1 MRHEKKL
8 LALPVPPCPPLEQR
22 KRERSTYHSW
32 RYFIRYAA
40 EVHSVDGDEVL
51 TVTTFTVDGAPC
63 HRFFQLGEQCGVEV
77 FQREDGY
84 GNERREP
91 GKLYGAGVDRFY
103 SGIGSLWAYDSRT
116 EFYGTEASTRAV
128 LDYLGAPDEAPEKAV
143 ELLAKRQQEHR
154 KAVIARREEK
164 QREALRREFEGL
176 APGAPEGFVQW
187 CEEVPMAGYRYF
199 FYRYTGEPEQ
209 EGVCSYC
216 GEASRVAG
224 IRNHKMGT
232 CPRCGSRVKFYSM
245 KQFAAGNGI
254 GHTIQAAV
262 CQPVN
267 GRVAARLFS
276 VGLRLR
282 WDETRGLQ
290 KRIWSREHSR
300 SYLDGQTGAERAYY
314 AAPGPCVKV
323 YVDGLCKTGCAGRF
337 GGYPVAPL
345 YLRELREHMG
355 LYTPLEVLA
364 ARGCELDAVRMWRA
378 AQKYPKA
385 EYLVKL
391 GLYRLAVAELVGASV
406 LREKGKS
413 VAQLLGVPAEAVQD
427 LRAADPAPESMECI
441 RGLLNC
447 GVRVTGQ
454 DMRDI
459 SELDLCW
466 NAGNTL
472 LDMTRFGTLHKA
484 LKYVKD
490 QLARTKAF
498 RDGGHVLQAWR
509 DYKNM
514 ALDLWKDVEDVRVAL
529 PKTLKTAHDEAA
541 KSLRARKDRELNKRV
556 ARSGDKLKNL
566 CWSFGGLTI
575 RPAVSQEELF
585 QEGETLGH
593 CVGRMGYAEKMA
605 KFRTA
610 IFFIRRE
617 KTPDVPYVTLEL
629 DLEKWQK
636 IQCYGKHD
644 SWPGKAVD
652 AFVKRWIEEIVKPT
666 QRAKT
671 A

>member
-1 MRHEKKL
+1 
-8 LALPVPPCPPLEQR
+8 
-22 KRERSTYHSW
+22 
-32 RYFIRYAA
+32 
-40 EVHSVDGDEVL
+40 
-51 TVTTFTVDGAPC
+51 
-63 HRFFQLGEQCGVEV
+63 
-77 FQREDGY
+77 
-84 GNERREP
+84 
-91 GKLYGAGVDRFY
+91 
-103 SGIGSLWAYDSRT
+103 
-116 EFYGTEASTRAV
+116 
-128 LDYLGAPDEAPEKAV
+128 
-143 ELLAKRQQEHR
+143 
-154 KAVIARREEK
+154 
-164 QREALRREFEGL
+164 
-176 APGAPEGFVQW
+176 
-187 CEEVPMAGYRYF
+187 MAGYRYF

-232 CPRCGSRVKFYSM
+232 CPRCGSRVEFYSM

-254 GHTIQAAV
+254 GHTIQVAV

-267 GRVAARLFS
+267 GRIAARLFS
-276 VGLRLR
+276 VGMGLR

-290 KRIWSREHSR
+290 KRFWSNENKR

-314 AAPGPCVKV
+314 EAPGPCVKV
-323 YVDGLCKTGCAGRF
+323 HVDGLCKAGGFGRM
-337 GGYPVAPL
+337 GGYPVAPFH
-345 YLRELREHMG
+345 LRELREHMG

-364 ARGCELDAVRMWRA
+364 ARGCELDAVRMWSA
-378 AQKYPKA
+378 AREQPKA

-391 GLYRLAVAELVGASV
+391 GLYRLALEELAGNSA

-427 LRAADPAPESMECI
+427 LRAADPGLGTLECI

-459 SELDLCW
+459 SELDLHW
-466 NAGNTL
+466 NVVNPL
-472 LDMTRFGTLHKA
+472 RDMTRFGTLHKA
-484 LKYVKD
+484 LKYVQD
-490 QLARTKAF
+490 QLERTKAF
-498 RDGGHVLQAWR
+498 RDGRHVLQTWR

-514 ALDLWKDVEDVRVAL
+514 AMDLGKDVEDVRVAL

-556 ARSGDKLKNL
+556 ARSADKLQNL
-566 CWSFGGLTI
+566 CWRFNGLTI

-605 KFRTA
+605 AFRTA

-629 DLEKWQK
+629 NLEKWEK

-652 AFVKRWIEEIVKPT
+652 EFVKRWIEEVVKPA

>member
-8 LALPVPPCPPLEQR
+8 LALPVPPCPPLEQ
-22 KRERSTYHSW
+22 KERERASSYSW

-40 EVHSVDGDEVL
+40 EVHSVDGDAIL
-51 TVTTFTVDGAPC
+51 SVTTFTVDGDPC
-63 HRFFQLGEQCGVEV
+63 HRFFQLGNQCGVEV
-77 FQREDGY
+77 FQKETEY
-84 GNERREP
+84 GNEKRVP
-91 GKLYGAGVDRFY
+91 GKLYGAGVDHFY
-103 SGIGSLWAYDSRT
+103 EGLSSGWAYSNRT

-128 LDYLGAPDEAPEKAV
+128 LEYLGAPDEVPERAV

-176 APGAPEGFVQW
+176 APGAPEGFAKW
-187 CEEVPMAGYRYF
+187 CEDVPMAGYRYF

-216 GEASRVAG
+216 GEWSRVAG
-224 IRNHKMGT
+224 IRNHKMGV
-232 CPRCGSRVKFYSM
+232 CPRCGSRVKFYSL
-245 KQFAAGNGI
+245 KQFTAGNGI
-254 GHTIQAAV
+254 GHTIQVAV

-267 GRVAARLFS
+267 GRIAARLFS
-276 VGLRLR
+276 VGMGLR

-290 KRIWSREHSR
+290 KRFWSNENKR

-314 AAPGPCVKV
+314 EAPGPCVKV
-323 YVDGLCKTGCAGRF
+323 HVDGLCKAGSAGRF
-337 GGYPVAPL
+337 GSSPVAPFH
-345 YLRELREHMG
+345 LRELRERMG

-364 ARGCELDAVRMWRA
+364 ARGCELDAVRMWSA
-378 AQKYPKA
+378 ARKHPKA

-427 LRAADPAPESMECI
+427 LRAADPAPEALECI

-454 DMRDI
+454 DMKDI
-459 SELDLCW
+459 SDLGLQW
-466 NAGNTL
+466 GAAETL
-472 LDMTRFGTLHKA
+472 RYMTRFGTLHKA

-490 QLARTKAF
+490 QLERSKAF
-498 RDGGHVLQAWR
+498 RDGRHVLQTWR

-514 ALDLWKDVEDVRVAL
+514 AMDLRKDVEDVRVAL

-556 ARSGDKLKNL
+556 ARSADKLQAL
-566 CWSFGGLTI
+566 CWRFGGLTI

-593 CVGRMGYAEKMA
+593 CVGRMGYAQKMA
-605 KFRTA
+605 EFRTA

-617 KTPDVPYVTLEL
+617 KAPDVPYVTLEL
-629 DLEKWQK
+629 DLEKGEK

-652 AFVKRWIEEIVKPT
+652 EFVKRWIEEVVKPA

>member
-8 LALPVPPCPPLEQR
+8 LALPVPPCPPLAQ
-22 KRERSTYHSW
+22 RERERYTPYAW

-51 TVTTFTVDGAPC
+51 TVTTFDTNGKPC

-77 FQREDGY
+77 FFREDGY

-91 GKLYGAGVDRFY
+91 GRLYGAGVDRFY
-103 SGIGSLWAYDSRT
+103 EGLSGGWCGPKK
-116 EFYGTEASTRAV
+116 EFYGTEASARAV
-128 LDYLGAPDEAPEKAV
+128 LDFLGAPDEAPEKAV

-154 KAVIARREEK
+154 KDVIARREEK

-187 CEEVPMAGYRYF
+187 CEEVPLAGYRYF

-232 CPRCGSRVKFYSM
+232 CPRCGSRVEFYSL
-245 KQFAAGNGI
+245 KRFAAGNGI

-276 VGLRLR
+276 VGLRLE
-282 WDETRGLQ
+282 WDEQRGLQ
-290 KRIWSREHSR
+290 KRFWSGEMSR

-314 AAPGPCVKV
+314 EAPGPCVKV
-323 YVDGLCKTGCAGRF
+323 HVDGLCKAVCFGRM
-337 GGYPVAPL
+337 GSYPVAPFH
-345 YLRELREHMG
+345 LRELRERMG

-364 ARGCELDAVRMWRA
+364 AQGCELDAVRMWWA
-378 AQKYPKA
+378 ALEHPKA

-391 GLYRLAVAELVGASV
+391 GLYRLALEELAGNSA
-406 LREKGKS
+406 LREKGKT

-427 LRAADPAPESMECI
+427 LRAADPGPEALECI

-459 SELDLCW
+459 SELDLRW
-466 NAGNTL
+466 DVVNPL

-490 QLARTKAF
+490 QLERTKAF
-498 RDGGHVLQAWR
+498 RDGEHVLQTWR

-514 ALDLWKDVEDVRVAL
+514 ALELGKNVDDVRVAL

-556 ARSGDKLKNL
+556 ARSADKLKNL
-566 CWSFGGLTI
+566 CWRFGGLTI

-593 CVGRMGYAEKMA
+593 CVGRMGYAQKMA
-605 KFRTA
+605 EFRTA

-629 DLEKWQK
+629 DLEKGEK

-652 AFVKRWIEEIVKPT
+652 EFVKRWIEEVVKPA

>member
-22 KRERSTYHSW
+22 ERERSTPYSW

-63 HRFFQLGEQCGVEV
+63 RRFFQLGEQCGVEV
-77 FQREDGY
+77 FRREDGY

-91 GKLYGAGVDRFY
+91 GKLYGAGVDHFY
-103 SGIGSLWAYDSRT
+103 EGLSSVWYSTRT
-116 EFYGTEASTRAV
+116 EFYGVEASARAV
-128 LDYLGAPDEAPEKAV
+128 LEYLGAPDEAPEKAV

-154 KAVIARREEK
+154 KDVIARREEK
-164 QREALRREFEGL
+164 QRAALRREFEGL

-232 CPRCGSRVKFYSM
+232 CPRCGSRVEFYSM
-245 KQFAAGNGI
+245 KRFAAGNGLQ
-254 GHTIQAAV
+254 HTIQAAV

-267 GRVAARLFS
+267 GQVAARLFS
-276 VGLRLR
+276 VGLRLE
-282 WDETRGLQ
+282 WDEQRGLQ
-290 KRIWSREHSR
+290 KRFWSREESR

-314 AAPGPCVKV
+314 EAPGPCVKV
-323 YVDGLCKTGCAGRF
+323 HVDGLCKAVCFGRM
-337 GGYPVAPL
+337 GSYPVAPFH
-345 YLRELREHMG
+345 LRELREHMG

-364 ARGCELDAVRMWRA
+364 ARGCELDAVRMWWA
-378 AQKYPKA
+378 AREYPKA

-391 GLYRLAVAELVGASV
+391 GLYRLALAELAGNSA
-406 LREKGKS
+406 LREKGKT

-427 LRAADPAPESMECI
+427 LRAADPGLGALECI

-447 GVRVTGQ
+447 GVRATGQ
-454 DMRDI
+454 DMKDI
-459 SELDLCW
+459 SDLGLRW
-466 NAGNTL
+466 GAAVTL
-472 LDMTRFGTLHKA
+472 RDMTRFGTLHKA

-490 QLARTKAF
+490 QLERTKAF
-498 RDGGHVLQAWR
+498 RDGEHVLQTWR

-514 ALDLWKDVEDVRVAL
+514 ALDLGKDVEDVRVAL

-566 CWSFGGLTI
+566 CWRFGGLTI

-593 CVGRMGYAEKMA
+593 CVGRMGYAQKMA
-605 KFRTA
+605 EFRTA

-629 DLEKWQK
+629 DLKKWEK

-652 AFVKRWIEEIVKPT
+652 AFVKRWIEEVVKPA

>member
-8 LALPVPPCPPLEQR
+8 LALPVPPCPPLEQ
-22 KRERSTYHSW
+22 KERERVTPYSW

-40 EVHSVDGDEVL
+40 EVYSVDGDEVL
-51 TVTTFTVDGAPC
+51 TVTTFDINGKPC

-91 GKLYGAGVDRFY
+91 GRLYGAGVDRFY
-103 SGIGSLWAYDSRT
+103 SGIGSRWVYDSRT

-128 LDYLGAPDEAPEKAV
+128 LDYLGTPDEAPEKAV

-154 KAVIARREEK
+154 KDVIARREEK

-187 CEEVPMAGYRYF
+187 CEDVPMAGYRYF

-245 KQFAAGNGI
+245 KQFAAGSGI
-254 GHTIQAAV
+254 GHTIRAAV

-276 VGLRLR
+276 VGLRLE
-282 WDETRGLQ
+282 WDEQRGLQ
-290 KRIWSREHSR
+290 KRFWSGEMSR

-314 AAPGPCVKV
+314 EAPGPCVKV
-323 YVDGLCKTGCAGRF
+323 HVDGLCKAVCFGRM
-337 GGYPVAPL
+337 GSYPVAPFH
-345 YLRELREHMG
+345 LRELRERMG

-364 ARGCELDAVRMWRA
+364 ARGCELDAVRMWWA
-378 AQKYPKA
+378 VLEHPKA

-391 GLYRLAVAELVGASV
+391 GLYRLALAELAGNSA

-427 LRAADPAPESMECI
+427 LRPADPGPGPLACI

-454 DMRDI
+454 DMKDI
-459 SELDLCW
+459 SDLGLRW
-466 NAGNTL
+466 GAAQTL
-472 LDMTRFGTLHKA
+472 LDMTRFGTLHKT

-490 QLARTKAF
+490 QLERTKAF
-498 RDGGHVLQAWR
+498 RDGEHVLQTWR

-514 ALDLWKDVEDVRVAL
+514 ALELGKNVDDVRVAL

-541 KSLRARKDRELNKRV
+541 KSLRARKDRELNRKV
-556 ARSGDKLKNL
+556 KRSGDKLKNL

-593 CVGRMGYAEKMA
+593 CVGRMGYAQKMA
-605 KFRTA
+605 EFRTA

-629 DLEKWQK
+629 DLKKWEK

-652 AFVKRWIEEIVKPT
+652 EFVKRWIEEVVKPA

>member
-22 KRERSTYHSW
+22 ERERSTPYSW

-51 TVTTFTVDGAPC
+51 TVTTFDINGKPC

-91 GKLYGAGVDRFY
+91 GRLYGAGVDRFY
-103 SGIGSLWAYDSRT
+103 EGLSSVWYSTRT
-116 EFYGTEASTRAV
+116 EFYGVEASARAV
-128 LDYLGAPDEAPEKAV
+128 LDFLGTPDEAPEKAV

-154 KAVIARREEK
+154 KDVIARREEK

-187 CEEVPMAGYRYF
+187 CEEVPLAGYRYF

-209 EGVCSYC
+209 DGVCSYC
-216 GEASRVAG
+216 GEVSRVAG

-232 CPRCGSRVKFYSM
+232 CPRCGSRVRFYSM
-245 KQFAAGNGI
+245 KQFAAGKGI

-276 VGLRLR
+276 VGLRLE
-282 WDETRGLQ
+282 WDEQRGLQ
-290 KRIWSREHSR
+290 KRFWSGEESR

-314 AAPGPCVKV
+314 EAPGPCVKV
-323 YVDGLCKTGCAGRF
+323 HVDGLCKAVCFGRM
-337 GGYPVAPL
+337 GSYPVAPFH
-345 YLRELREHMG
+345 LRELRERMG

-364 ARGCELDAVRMWRA
+364 ARGCELDAVRMWWA
-378 AQKYPKA
+378 ALEHPKA

-391 GLYRLAVAELVGASV
+391 GLYRLALAELAGNSA

-427 LRAADPAPESMECI
+427 LRSADPGPGVLECI

-447 GVRVTGQ
+447 GARVTGQ

-459 SELDLCW
+459 SELDLRW
-466 NAGNTL
+466 NAVNTL

-490 QLARTKAF
+490 QLERTKAF
-498 RDGGHVLQAWR
+498 RDGGHVLQTWR

-514 ALDLWKDVEDVRVAL
+514 AMDLGKDVEDVRVAL

-541 KSLRARKDRELNKRV
+541 KSLRARKDRELNRKVKRS
-556 ARSGDKLKNL
+556 ADKLQAL
-566 CWSFGGLTI
+566 CWSFGGLLI

-593 CVGRMGYAEKMA
+593 CVGRMGYAQKMA
-605 KFRTA
+605 EFRTA

-629 DLEKWQK
+629 DLKEWEK

-652 AFVKRWIEEIVKPT
+652 AFVKRWIEEVVKPA

>member
-103 SGIGSLWAYDSRT
+103 SGICSLWAYDSRT

-290 KRIWSREHSR
+290 KRFWSREHSR

-323 YVDGLCKTGCAGRF
+323 HVDGLSKGVCFGRM
-337 GGYPVAPL
+337 GSYPVAPFH
-345 YLRELREHMG
+345 LRELRERMG

-364 ARGCELDAVRMWRA
+364 ARGCELDAVRMWSA
-378 AQKYPKA
+378 ARKHPKA

-391 GLYRLAVAELVGASV
+391 GLYRLALAELAGNSA

-427 LRAADPAPESMECI
+427 LRTADPGPGVLECI

-454 DMRDI
+454 DMRDV
-459 SELDLCW
+459 SELDLRW
-466 NAGNTL
+466 NAVNTL

-490 QLARTKAF
+490 QLERTKAF
-498 RDGGHVLQAWR
+498 RDGGHVLQTWR

-514 ALDLWKDVEDVRVAL
+514 ALDLGKDVEDVRVAL

>member
-8 LALPVPPCPPLEQR
+8 LALPVLPCPPLEQ
-22 KRERSTYHSW
+22 KERERIDSYAW

-40 EVHSVDGDEVL
+40 EVHNVAGDAVL
-51 TVTTFTVDGAPC
+51 SVTTFTVDGDPC
-63 HRFFQLGEQCGVEV
+63 HRFFQLGDQCGVEV

-84 GNERREP
+84 GNEKREP
-91 GKLYGAGVDRFY
+91 GKLYGAGMDHFY
-103 SGIGSLWAYDSRT
+103 EGLSSGWTYSTRT
-116 EFYGTEASTRAV
+116 EFYGMEESAQAV
-128 LDYLGAPDEAPEKAV
+128 LEYLGAPDEVPERAV

-176 APGAPEGFVQW
+176 APGAPEGFAKW
-187 CEEVPMAGYRYF
+187 CEDVPMAGYRYF

-216 GEASRVAG
+216 GEWSRVAG
-224 IRNHKMGT
+224 IRNHKMGV
-232 CPRCGSRVKFYSM
+232 CPRCGSRVKFYSL

-254 GHTIQAAV
+254 GHTIRAAV
-262 CQPVN
+262 CQPVA
-267 GRVAARLFS
+267 GRIAARLFS
-276 VGLRLR
+276 VGIRLR
-282 WDETRGLQ
+282 WDELHGLQ
-290 KRIWSREHSR
+290 KRFWSHEDRR
-300 SYLDGQTGAERAYY
+300 SYLDSQTGKELACYET
-314 AAPGPCVKV
+314 PGPCVKV

-364 ARGCELDAVRMWRA
+364 ARGCELDAVRMWSMAR
-378 AQKYPKA
+378 KHPKA

-391 GLYRLAVAELVGASV
+391 GLYRLALAELAGNSA

-427 LRAADPAPESMECI
+427 LRTADPGPGVLECI

-459 SELDLCW
+459 SELDLRW
-466 NAGNTL
+466 NAVNTL

-490 QLARTKAF
+490 QLERTKAF
-498 RDGGHVLQAWR
+498 RDGGHVLQTWR

-514 ALDLWKDVEDVRVAL
+514 ALDLGKDAEDVRVAL

-556 ARSGDKLKNL
+556 ARSADKLKTL

-585 QEGETLGH
+585 QEGETLSH

-652 AFVKRWIEEIVKPT
+652 AFVKRWIEEVVKPA

>member
-22 KRERSTYHSW
+22 ERERSTPYSW

-40 EVHSVDGDEVL
+40 EVYSVDGDEVL
-51 TVTTFTVDGAPC
+51 TVTTFDINGKPC

-91 GKLYGAGVDRFY
+91 GRLYGAGVDRFY
-103 SGIGSLWAYDSRT
+103 EGLSSVWYSTRT
-116 EFYGTEASTRAV
+116 EFYGVEASARAV
-128 LDYLGAPDEAPEKAV
+128 LEYLGTPDEAPEKAV

-154 KAVIARREEK
+154 KDVIARREEK

-187 CEEVPMAGYRYF
+187 CEEVPLAGYRYF

-216 GEASRVAG
+216 GETSRVAG

-232 CPRCGSRVKFYSM
+232 CPRCGSRVEFYSM
-245 KQFAAGNGI
+245 KRFAAGNGI

-276 VGLRLR
+276 VGLQLR

-290 KRIWSREHSR
+290 KRFWSREHSR

-314 AAPGPCVKV
+314 VAPGPCVKV
-323 YVDGLCKTGCAGRF
+323 HVDGLSKGVCFGRM
-337 GGYPVAPL
+337 GSYPVAPFH
-345 YLRELREHMG
+345 LRELRERMG

-364 ARGCELDAVRMWRA
+364 ARGCELDAVRMWWA
-378 AQKYPKA
+378 AREYPKA

-391 GLYRLAVAELVGASV
+391 GLYRLALAELAGNSA
-406 LREKGKS
+406 LRKEGKS

-427 LRAADPAPESMECI
+427 LRLADPGPGPLKCI

-459 SELDLCW
+459 SELDLRW
-466 NAGNTL
+466 NAANPL

-490 QLARTKAF
+490 QLERTKAF
-498 RDGGHVLQAWR
+498 RDGGHVLQTWR

-514 ALDLWKDVEDVRVAL
+514 ALDLGKDVEDVRVAL

-541 KSLRARKDRELNKRV
+541 KSLRAKKDRELNRKV
-556 ARSGDKLKNL
+556 KRSGDKLKNL
-566 CWSFGGLTI
+566 CWSFGGLLI
-575 RPAVSQEELF
+575 RPAASQEELF

-593 CVGRMGYAEKMA
+593 CVGRMGYAQKMA
-605 KFRTA
+605 EFRTA

-629 DLEKWQK
+629 DLKKWEK

-652 AFVKRWIEEIVKPT
+652 AFVKRWIEEVVKPA

>member
-22 KRERSTYHSW
+22 ERERSTPYSW

-51 TVTTFTVDGAPC
+51 TVTTFTVDGEPC
-63 HRFFQLGEQCGVEV
+63 RRFFQLGEQFGVEV
-77 FQREDGY
+77 FRREDGY
-84 GNERREP
+84 GNDTREP
-91 GKLYGAGVDRFY
+91 GKMYSAGVDHFY
-103 SGIGSLWAYDSRT
+103 EGISSRWAYSNRT
-116 EFYGTEASTRAV
+116 EFYGTETSTRAV

-154 KAVIARREEK
+154 KDVIARREEK

-187 CEEVPMAGYRYF
+187 CEEVPLAGYRYF

-216 GEASRVAG
+216 GAWSRVAG

-232 CPRCGSRVKFYSM
+232 CPRCGSQVEFYSL

-254 GHTIQAAV
+254 GHTIRAAV
-262 CQPVN
+262 CQPVA
-267 GRVAARLFS
+267 GRMAARLFS

-290 KRIWSREHSR
+290 KRFWSREHSR

-323 YVDGLCKTGCAGRF
+323 HVDGLSKGVCFGRM
-337 GGYPVAPL
+337 GSYPVAPFH
-345 YLRELREHMG
+345 LRELRERMG

-364 ARGCELDAVRMWRA
+364 ARGCELDAVRMWSA
-378 AQKYPKA
+378 ARKHPKA

-391 GLYRLAVAELVGASV
+391 GLYRLALAELAGNSA

-427 LRAADPAPESMECI
+427 LRTADPGPGVLECI

-454 DMRDI
+454 DMRDV
-459 SELDLCW
+459 SELDLRW
-466 NAGNTL
+466 NAVNTL

-490 QLARTKAF
+490 QLERTKAF
-498 RDGGHVLQAWR
+498 RDGGHVLQTWR

-514 ALDLWKDVEDVRVAL
+514 ALDLGKDVEDVRVAL

>member
-22 KRERSTYHSW
+22 ERERSTPYSW

-51 TVTTFTVDGAPC
+51 TVTTFTVDGEPC

-77 FQREDGY
+77 FRRENGY
-84 GNERREP
+84 GNDTREP
-91 GKLYGAGVDRFY
+91 GKLYGAGVDHFY
-103 SGIGSLWAYDSRT
+103 SGIGSRWAYDSRT

-128 LDYLGAPDEAPEKAV
+128 LEYLGTPDEAPEKAV
-143 ELLAKRQQEHR
+143 ELLVKRQQEHR
-154 KAVIARREEK
+154 KDVIARREEK

-176 APGAPEGFVQW
+176 APGAPDGFVQW
-187 CEEVPMAGYRYF
+187 CEEVPLAGYRYF

-224 IRNHKMGT
+224 IRNRKMGT
-232 CPRCGSRVKFYSM
+232 CPRCGSRVEFYSR

-254 GHTIQAAV
+254 NHTIQAAV

-267 GRVAARLFS
+267 GRIAARLFS
-276 VGLRLR
+276 VGLRLS
-282 WDETRGLQ
+282 WDESRGLQ
-290 KRIWSREHSR
+290 KKFWSHENRR
-300 SYLDGQTGAERAYY
+300 SYLDGQTGAERACYE
-314 AAPGPCVKV
+314 APGPCVKV
-323 YVDGLCKTGCAGRF
+323 RVDGLCKAGCFGRM
-337 GGYPVAPL
+337 GSYPVAPFH
-345 YLRELREHMG
+345 LRELRERMG
-355 LYTPLEVLA
+355 LYTPLEALA
-364 ARGCELDAVRMWRA
+364 ARGCELDAVRMWWA
-378 AQKYPKA
+378 AREYPKA

-391 GLYRLAVAELVGASV
+391 GLYRLALAELAGNSA

-427 LRAADPAPESMECI
+427 LRAADPGPEALECI

-459 SELDLCW
+459 SELDLRW
-466 NAGNTL
+466 DVVNPL
-472 LDMTRFGTLHKA
+472 LAMTRFGTLHKA
-484 LKYVKD
+484 LKYVQD
-490 QLARTKAF
+490 QLERTKAF
-498 RDGGHVLQAWR
+498 RDGRHVLQTWR

-514 ALDLWKDVEDVRVAL
+514 ALDLGKDVEDVRVAL

-541 KSLRARKDRELNKRV
+541 KSLRARKDRELNKKV
-556 ARSGDKLKNL
+556 ARSADKLKTL

-593 CVGRMGYAEKMA
+593 CVGRMGYAQKMA
-605 KFRTA
+605 EFRTA

-629 DLEKWQK
+629 DLKKWEK

-652 AFVKRWIEEIVKPT
+652 EFVKRWIEEVVKPA

>member
-22 KRERSTYHSW
+22 ERERSTPYSW

-63 HRFFQLGEQCGVEV
+63 RRFFQLGEQCGVEV
-77 FQREDGY
+77 FRREDGY

-91 GKLYGAGVDRFY
+91 GKLYGAGVDHFY
-103 SGIGSLWAYDSRT
+103 EGLSSVWYSTRT
-116 EFYGTEASTRAV
+116 EFYGVEASARAV
-128 LDYLGAPDEAPEKAV
+128 LEYLGVPDEATEKAV

-187 CEEVPMAGYRYF
+187 CEEVPLAGYRYF

-232 CPRCGSRVKFYSM
+232 CPRCGSRVEFYSM

-254 GHTIQAAV
+254 GHTIRAAV

-276 VGLRLR
+276 VGLRLE
-282 WDETRGLQ
+282 WDEQHGLQ
-290 KRIWSREHSR
+290 KRFWSGEMSR

-314 AAPGPCVKV
+314 EAPGPCVKV
-323 YVDGLCKTGCAGRF
+323 HVDGLCKAVCFGRM
-337 GGYPVAPL
+337 GSYPVAPFH
-345 YLRELREHMG
+345 LRELRERMG
-355 LYTPLEVLA
+355 LYTPLEALA
-364 ARGCELDAVRMWRA
+364 ARGCELDAVRMWWA
-378 AQKYPKA
+378 AREYPKA

-391 GLYRLAVAELVGASV
+391 GLYRLALAELAGNSA
-406 LREKGKS
+406 LRTEGKS

-427 LRAADPAPESMECI
+427 LRLADPGPGPLKCI

-459 SELDLCW
+459 SELDLRW
-466 NAGNTL
+466 NAANPL

-490 QLARTKAF
+490 QLERTKAF
-498 RDGGHVLQAWR
+498 RDGEHVLQTWR

-514 ALDLWKDVEDVRVAL
+514 ALDLGKDVEDVRVAL

-556 ARSGDKLKNL
+556 ARSADKLKNL
-566 CWSFGGLTI
+566 CWSFGGLTS
-575 RPAVSQEELF
+575 A
-585 QEGETLGH
+585 
-593 CVGRMGYAEKMA
+593 
-605 KFRTA
+605 
-610 IFFIRRE
+610 RR
-617 KTPDVPYVTLEL
+617 
-629 DLEKWQK
+629 
-636 IQCYGKHD
+636 
-644 SWPGKAVD
+644 
-652 AFVKRWIEEIVKPT
+652 
-666 QRAKT
+666 
-671 A
+671 

>member
-22 KRERSTYHSW
+22 ERERSTPYSW

-51 TVTTFTVDGAPC
+51 TVTTFTVDGEPC

-77 FQREDGY
+77 FRRENGY
-84 GNERREP
+84 GNDTREP
-91 GKLYGAGVDRFY
+91 GKLYGAGVDHFY
-103 SGIGSLWAYDSRT
+103 SGIGSLWAYDNRT

-128 LDYLGAPDEAPEKAV
+128 LEYLGTPDEAPEKAV

-154 KAVIARREEK
+154 KDVIARRDEK
-164 QREALRREFEGL
+164 QREALRRELEGL
-176 APGAPEGFVQW
+176 PPGAPEGLVQW

-232 CPRCGSRVKFYSM
+232 CPRCGSRVEFYSM

-267 GRVAARLFS
+267 GQVAARLFS
-276 VGLRLR
+276 VGLRLE
-282 WDETRGLQ
+282 WDEQRGLQ
-290 KRIWSREHSR
+290 KRFWSGEMSR

-314 AAPGPCVKV
+314 EAPGPCVKV
-323 YVDGLCKTGCAGRF
+323 HVDGLCKAVCFGRM
-337 GGYPVAPL
+337 GSYPVAPFH
-345 YLRELREHMG
+345 LRELRERMG

-378 AQKYPKA
+378 ALEHPKA

-391 GLYRLAVAELVGASV
+391 GLYRLALAELAGNSA
-406 LREKGKS
+406 LREKGKT

-427 LRAADPAPESMECI
+427 LRAADPGPGALECI
-441 RGLLNC
+441 RRMLKC
-447 GVRVTGQ
+447 GARVTGQ

-459 SELDLCW
+459 SELDLRW
-466 NAGNTL
+466 NAMNTL

-490 QLARTKAF
+490 QLERTKAF
-498 RDGGHVLQAWR
+498 RDGEHVLQTWR

-514 ALDLWKDVEDVRVAL
+514 ALDLGKDVEDVRVAL

-585 QEGETLGH
+585 QEGETLDH
-593 CVGRMGYAEKMA
+593 CVGRAGYAQKMA
-605 KFRTA
+605 EFRTA

-617 KTPDVPYVTLEL
+617 KTPDVPYVTMEL
-629 DLEKWQK
+629 DLKKWEK

-652 AFVKRWIEEIVKPT
+652 EFVKRWIEEVVKPA

>member
-22 KRERSTYHSW
+22 ERERSTPYSW

-40 EVHSVDGDEVL
+40 EVYSVDGDEVL
-51 TVTTFTVDGAPC
+51 TVTTFDINGKPC

-91 GKLYGAGVDRFY
+91 GRLYGAGVDRFY
-103 SGIGSLWAYDSRT
+103 EGLSSVWYSTRT
-116 EFYGTEASTRAV
+116 EFYGVEASARAV
-128 LDYLGAPDEAPEKAV
+128 LDYLGTPDEAPEKAV

-154 KAVIARREEK
+154 KDVIARREEK

-232 CPRCGSRVKFYSM
+232 CPRCGSRVEFYSM
-245 KQFAAGNGI
+245 KRFAAGNGI
-254 GHTIQAAV
+254 GHTIRAAV

-276 VGLRLR
+276 VGLRLE
-282 WDETRGLQ
+282 WDEQRGLQ
-290 KRIWSREHSR
+290 KRFWSGEMSR

-314 AAPGPCVKV
+314 EAPGPCVKV
-323 YVDGLCKTGCAGRF
+323 HVDGLCKAVCFGRM
-337 GGYPVAPL
+337 GSYPVAPFH
-345 YLRELREHMG
+345 LRELREHMG

-364 ARGCELDAVRMWRA
+364 ARGCELDAVRMWSA
-378 AQKYPKA
+378 ARKHPKA

-391 GLYRLAVAELVGASV
+391 GLYRLALAELAGNSA
-406 LREKGKS
+406 LREKGKT

-427 LRAADPAPESMECI
+427 LRAADPGPGALECI

-459 SELDLCW
+459 SKLDLRW
-466 NAGNTL
+466 DVVNPL
-472 LDMTRFGTLHKA
+472 LAMTRFGTLHKA
-484 LKYVKD
+484 LKYVQD
-490 QLARTKAF
+490 QLERTKAF
-498 RDGGHVLQAWR
+498 RDGRHVLQTWR

-514 ALDLWKDVEDVRVAL
+514 ALDLGKDVEDVRVAL

-593 CVGRMGYAEKMA
+593 CVGRMGYAQKMA
-605 KFRTA
+605 EFRTA

-629 DLEKWQK
+629 DLKKWEK

-652 AFVKRWIEEIVKPT
+652 AFVKRWIEEVVKSA

>member
-22 KRERSTYHSW
+22 ERERSTPYSW

-40 EVHSVDGDEVL
+40 EVYSVDGDEVL
-51 TVTTFTVDGAPC
+51 TVTTFDINGKPC

-77 FQREDGY
+77 FRREDGY

-91 GKLYGAGVDRFY
+91 GRLYGAGVDHFY
-103 SGIGSLWAYDSRT
+103 SGIGSWWAYDSRT
-116 EFYGTEASTRAV
+116 EFYGTEASARAV

-154 KAVIARREEK
+154 KDVIARREEK
-164 QREALRREFEGL
+164 QREALRRELEGL

-232 CPRCGSRVKFYSM
+232 CPRCGSRVEFYSM
-245 KQFAAGNGI
+245 KRFAAGNGI

-276 VGLRLR
+276 VGLRLE
-282 WDETRGLQ
+282 WDEQRGLQ
-290 KRIWSREHSR
+290 KRFWSGEMSR

-314 AAPGPCVKV
+314 EAPGPCVKV
-323 YVDGLCKTGCAGRF
+323 HVDGLCKAVCFGRM
-337 GGYPVAPL
+337 GSYPVAPFH
-345 YLRELREHMG
+345 LRELREHMG

-364 ARGCELDAVRMWRA
+364 ARGCELDAVRMWWA
-378 AQKYPKA
+378 ALEHPKA

-391 GLYRLAVAELVGASV
+391 GLYRLALAELAGNSA
-406 LREKGKS
+406 LREKGKT

-427 LRAADPAPESMECI
+427 LRAADPGPGALECI
-441 RGLLNC
+441 RGLLKC
-447 GVRVTGQ
+447 GARVTGQ

-459 SELDLCW
+459 SELDLRW
-466 NAGNTL
+466 NAMNTL

-490 QLARTKAF
+490 QLERTKAF
-498 RDGGHVLQAWR
+498 RDGEHVLQTWR

-514 ALDLWKDVEDVRVAL
+514 ALDLGKDVEDVRVAL

-541 KSLRARKDRELNKRV
+541 KSLRAKKDRKLNRKV
-556 ARSGDKLKNL
+556 KRSGDKLKNL

-585 QEGETLGH
+585 QEGETLDH
-593 CVGRMGYAEKMA
+593 CVGRAGYAQKMA
-605 KFRTA
+605 EFRTA

-617 KTPDVPYVTLEL
+617 KTPDVPYVTMEL
-629 DLEKWQK
+629 DLKKWEK

-652 AFVKRWIEEIVKPT
+652 EFVKRWIEEVVKPA

>member
-8 LALPVPPCPPLEQR
+8 LALPVPPCPPLAQ
-22 KRERSTYHSW
+22 RERERATPHSW

-63 HRFFQLGEQCGVEV
+63 RRFFQLGEQCGVEV
-77 FQREDGY
+77 FRREDGY
-84 GNERREP
+84 GNDTRVP
-91 GKLYGAGVDRFY
+91 GKLYGAGVDHFY
-103 SGIGSLWAYDSRT
+103 EGLSSVWYSTRT
-116 EFYGTEASTRAV
+116 EFYGVEASAQAV
-128 LDYLGAPDEAPEKAV
+128 LKYLGVPDEAPEKAV

-164 QREALRREFEGL
+164 QREALRREFKGL
-176 APGAPEGFVQW
+176 PPGAPEGFVQW

-224 IRNHKMGT
+224 IRNRKMGT
-232 CPRCGSRVKFYSM
+232 CPRCGSRVEFYSR

-254 GHTIQAAV
+254 NHTIQAAV

-267 GRVAARLFS
+267 GRIAARLFS
-276 VGLRLR
+276 VGLRLS
-282 WDETRGLQ
+282 WDESRGLQ
-290 KRIWSREHSR
+290 KKFWSHENRR

-314 AAPGPCVKV
+314 EAPGPCVKV
-323 YVDGLCKTGCAGRF
+323 HVDGLCKAVCFGRM
-337 GGYPVAPL
+337 GSYPVAPFH
-345 YLRELREHMG
+345 LRELRERMG

-378 AQKYPKA
+378 ALEHPKA

-391 GLYRLAVAELVGASV
+391 GLYRLASAELAGNSA
-406 LREKGKS
+406 LREKGKT

-427 LRAADPAPESMECI
+427 LRAADPGPGALECI
-441 RGLLNC
+441 RRMLKC
-447 GVRVTGQ
+447 GARVTGQ

-459 SELDLCW
+459 SELDLRW
-466 NAGNTL
+466 NAMNTL

-490 QLARTKAF
+490 QLERTKAF
-498 RDGGHVLQAWR
+498 RDGEHVLQTWR

-514 ALDLWKDVEDVRVAL
+514 ALDLGKDVEDVRVAL

-585 QEGETLGH
+585 QEGETLDH
-593 CVGRMGYAEKMA
+593 CVGRAGYAQKMA
-605 KFRTA
+605 EFRTA

-617 KTPDVPYVTLEL
+617 KTPDVPYVTMEL
-629 DLEKWQK
+629 DLKKWEK

-652 AFVKRWIEEIVKPT
+652 EFVKRWIEEVVKPA

>member
-22 KRERSTYHSW
+22 ERERATPHSW

-51 TVTTFTVDGAPC
+51 TVTTFTVDGEPC

-91 GKLYGAGVDRFY
+91 GRLYGAGVDHFY
-103 SGIGSLWAYDSRT
+103 SGIGSRWAYDSRT
-116 EFYGTEASTRAV
+116 EFYGTEASAQAV
-128 LDYLGAPDEAPEKAV
+128 LDFLGAPDEAPEKAV

-154 KAVIARREEK
+154 KAVIACREEK

-187 CEEVPMAGYRYF
+187 CEEVPLAGYRYF

-276 VGLRLR
+276 VGLRLE
-282 WDETRGLQ
+282 WDEQRGLQ
-290 KRIWSREHSR
+290 KRFWSGEMSR

-314 AAPGPCVKV
+314 EAPGPCVKV
-323 YVDGLCKTGCAGRF
+323 HVDGLCKAACSGRM
-337 GGYPVAPL
+337 GGYPVAPFH
-345 YLRELREHMG
+345 LRELRERMG

-364 ARGCELDAVRMWRA
+364 ARGCELDAVRMWWA
-378 AQKYPKA
+378 ALEHPKA

-391 GLYRLAVAELVGASV
+391 GLYRLALAELAGDSA
-406 LREKGKS
+406 LREKGKT

-427 LRAADPAPESMECI
+427 LRAADPGPGALECI
-441 RGLLNC
+441 RGLLKC

-454 DMRDI
+454 DMKDI
-459 SELDLCW
+459 SDLGLRW
-466 NAGNTL
+466 GAAETL
-472 LDMTRFGTLHKA
+472 RYMTRFGTLHKA

-490 QLARTKAF
+490 QLERSKAF
-498 RDGGHVLQAWR
+498 RDGRHVLQTWR

-514 ALDLWKDVEDVRVAL
+514 ALDLGKDVEDVRVAL

-541 KSLRARKDRELNKRV
+541 KSLRARKDRDLTEGV
-556 ARSGDKLKNL
+556 ARSADKLQAL
-566 CWSFGGLTI
+566 CWRFGGLTI

-605 KFRTA
+605 AFRTA

-629 DLEKWQK
+629 DLEKGEK

-652 AFVKRWIEEIVKPT
+652 EFVKRWIIEIVK
-666 QRAKT
+666 QAQWDKT

>member
-22 KRERSTYHSW
+22 ERERSTPYSW

-77 FQREDGY
+77 FRREDWS

-91 GKLYGAGVDRFY
+91 GRLYGAGVDHFY
-103 SGIGSLWAYDSRT
+103 SGIGSRWAYDSRT
-116 EFYGTEASTRAV
+116 EFSGTEASTRAV
-128 LDYLGAPDEAPEKAV
+128 LDYLGTPDEAPEKAV
-143 ELLAKRQQEHR
+143 ELLVKRQQQHR
-154 KAVIARREEK
+154 KDVIARREEK

-187 CEEVPMAGYRYF
+187 CEDVPMAGYRYF

-232 CPRCGSRVKFYSM
+232 CPRCGSRVEFYSL
-245 KQFAAGNGI
+245 KRFAAGNGI

-276 VGLRLR
+276 VGLRLE
-282 WDETRGLQ
+282 WDEQRGLQ
-290 KRIWSREHSR
+290 KRFWSGEMSR

-314 AAPGPCVKV
+314 EAPGPCAKV
-323 YVDGLCKTGCAGRF
+323 HVDGLCKAVCSGRM
-337 GGYPVAPL
+337 GSYPVAPFH
-345 YLRELREHMG
+345 LRELRERMG

-364 ARGCELDAVRMWRA
+364 ARGCELDAVRMWWLARE
-378 AQKYPKA
+378 QPKA

-391 GLYRLAVAELVGASV
+391 GLYWLASEELAGNSA
-406 LREKGKS
+406 LREKGKT

-427 LRAADPAPESMECI
+427 LRAADPGPGALECI
-441 RGLLNC
+441 RGLLKC

-454 DMRDI
+454 DMKDI
-459 SELDLCW
+459 SDLGLRW
-466 NAGNTL
+466 GAAETL
-472 LDMTRFGTLHKA
+472 RYMTRFGTLHKA

-490 QLARTKAF
+490 QLERSKAF
-498 RDGGHVLQAWR
+498 RDGRHVLQTWR

-514 ALDLWKDVEDVRVAL
+514 ALDLGKDVEDVRVAL

-541 KSLRARKDRELNKRV
+541 KSLRARKDRDLTEGV
-556 ARSGDKLKNL
+556 ARSADKLQAL
-566 CWSFGGLTI
+566 CWRFGGLTI

-605 KFRTA
+605 AFRTA

-629 DLEKWQK
+629 DLEKGEK

-652 AFVKRWIEEIVKPT
+652 EFVKRWIIEIVK
-666 QRAKT
+666 QAQWDKT

>member
-8 LALPVPPCPPLEQR
+8 LALPVPLCPPLEQ
-22 KRERSTYHSW
+22 KERERVTPYSW

-40 EVHSVDGDEVL
+40 EVHSVDGDAIL
-51 TVTTFTVDGAPC
+51 SVTTFTVDGAPC
-63 HRFFQLGEQCGVEV
+63 HRFFQLGDQCGVEV

-84 GNERREP
+84 GNEKREP
-91 GKLYGAGVDRFY
+91 GKLYGAGMDHFY
-103 SGIGSLWAYDSRT
+103 EGLSSGWTYSTRT
-116 EFYGTEASTRAV
+116 EFYGMEESAQAV
-128 LDYLGAPDEAPEKAV
+128 LEYLGAPDEVPERAV

-176 APGAPEGFVQW
+176 APGAPEGFAKW
-187 CEEVPMAGYRYF
+187 CEDVPMAGYRYF

-216 GEASRVAG
+216 GEWSRVAG
-224 IRNHKMGT
+224 IRNHKMGV
-232 CPRCGSRVKFYSM
+232 CPRCGSRVKFYSL

-254 GHTIQAAV
+254 GHTIRAAV
-262 CQPVN
+262 CQPVA
-267 GRVAARLFS
+267 GRIAARLFS
-276 VGLRLR
+276 VGIRLR
-282 WDETRGLQ
+282 WDELHGLQ
-290 KRIWSREHSR
+290 KRFWSHESRR
-300 SYLDGQTGAERAYY
+300 SYLDSRTGKELACYET
-314 AAPGPCVKV
+314 PGPCVKV
-323 YVDGLCKTGCAGRF
+323 YVDGLSKGVCF
-337 GGYPVAPL
+337 GWMGSYPAAPFH
-345 YLRELREHMG
+345 LRELRERMG

-364 ARGCELDAVRMWRA
+364 ARGCELDAVRMWSA
-378 AQKYPKA
+378 ARKHPKA

-391 GLYRLAVAELVGASV
+391 GLYRLALAELAGNSA

-427 LRAADPAPESMECI
+427 LRTADPGPGVLECI

-454 DMRDI
+454 DMRDV
-459 SELDLCW
+459 SELDLRW
-466 NAGNTL
+466 NAVNTL

-490 QLARTKAF
+490 QLERTKAF
-498 RDGGHVLQAWR
+498 RDGGHVLQTWR

-514 ALDLWKDVEDVRVAL
+514 ALDLGKDVEDVRVAL

-636 IQCYGKHD
+636 IQCYGKQD

>member
-22 KRERSTYHSW
+22 ERERSTPYSW

-51 TVTTFTVDGAPC
+51 TVTTFTVDGAAC
-63 HRFFQLGEQCGVEV
+63 RRFFQLGEQCGVEV
-77 FQREDGY
+77 FRREDGCW
-84 GNERREP
+84 NDTREP
-91 GKLYGAGVDRFY
+91 GRLYGAGMDHFY
-103 SGIGSLWAYDSRT
+103 EGLSSGWYSTRT
-116 EFYGTEASTRAV
+116 EFYGVEASARAV
-128 LDYLGAPDEAPEKAV
+128 LEYLGAPDEAPEKAV

-154 KAVIARREEK
+154 KDVNARREEK

-187 CEEVPMAGYRYF
+187 CEEVPLAGYRYF
-199 FYRYTGEPEQ
+199 FYRYTGEPKQ

-232 CPRCGSRVKFYSM
+232 CPWCGSRVKFYSM
-245 KQFAAGNGI
+245 KQFAAGSGI
-254 GHTIQAAV
+254 GRTIRAAV

-276 VGLRLR
+276 VGLRLS
-282 WDETRGLQ
+282 WDESRGLQ
-290 KRIWSREHSR
+290 KKFWSHENRR
-300 SYLDGQTGAERAYY
+300 SYLDGQTGAERACYE
-314 AAPGPCVKV
+314 APGPCVKV
-323 YVDGLCKTGCAGRF
+323 HVDGLCKAVCFGRM
-337 GGYPVAPL
+337 GGYPVAPFH
-345 YLRELREHMG
+345 LRELREHMG

-364 ARGCELDAVRMWRA
+364 ARGCELDAVRMWSA
-378 AQKYPKA
+378 ALEHPKA

-391 GLYRLAVAELVGASV
+391 GLYRLALAELAGNSA
-406 LREKGKS
+406 LREKGKT

-427 LRAADPAPESMECI
+427 LRAADPGLGTLECI

-447 GVRVTGQ
+447 GVRMTGQ
-454 DMRDI
+454 DMKDI
-459 SELDLCW
+459 SDLGLRW
-466 NAGNTL
+466 GAAQTL
-472 LDMTRFGTLHKA
+472 RYMTRFGTLHKA

-490 QLARTKAF
+490 QLERTKAF
-498 RDGGHVLQAWR
+498 RDGVHVLQTWR

-514 ALDLWKDVEDVRVAL
+514 AMDLGKDVEDVRVAL

-585 QEGETLGH
+585 QEGETLDH
-593 CVGRMGYAEKMA
+593 CVGRMGYAQKMA
-605 KFRTA
+605 EFRTA

-629 DLEKWQK
+629 DLEKGEK

-644 SWPGKAVD
+644 RWPGKAVD
-652 AFVKRWIEEIVKPT
+652 EFVKRWIEEVVKPA

>member
-8 LALPVPPCPPLEQR
+8 LALPVPPCPPLEQ
-22 KRERSTYHSW
+22 KERERATSYSW

-40 EVHSVDGDEVL
+40 EVHSVDGDAVL
-51 TVTTFTVDGAPC
+51 SVTTFTVKGKPC
-63 HRFFQLGEQCGVEV
+63 HRFFQFGDQYSMEV
-77 FQREDGY
+77 FHKENGFGSEKRV
-84 GNERREP
+84 P
-91 GKLYGAGVDRFY
+91 GKMYSAGVDHFY
-103 SGIGSLWAYDSRT
+103 EGISSRWAYSNRT
-116 EFYGTEASTRAV
+116 EFYGTEASARAV
-128 LDYLGAPDEAPEKAV
+128 LEYLGVPDEAQEKAV
-143 ELLAKRQQEHR
+143 ELLTKRQQENR

-164 QREALRREFEGL
+164 QRETLRREFEGL
-176 APGAPEGFVQW
+176 PPGAPEGFVQW
-187 CEEVPMAGYRYF
+187 CEDVPMAGYRYF
-199 FYRYTGEPEQ
+199 FYKYTGEPEQ

-216 GEASRVAG
+216 GAWSRVAG

-232 CPRCGSRVKFYSM
+232 CPRCGSRVEFYSL
-245 KQFAAGNGI
+245 KRFAAGNGI
-254 GHTIQAAV
+254 GHTIRAAV

-267 GRVAARLFS
+267 GQVAARLFS

-282 WDETRGLQ
+282 WDENRGLQ
-290 KRIWSREHSR
+290 KKFWSHENRR
-300 SYLDGQTGAERAYY
+300 SYLDGQTGAELACYE
-314 AAPGPCVKV
+314 APGPCVKV
-323 YVDGLCKTGCAGRF
+323 HVDGLCKAVCFGRM
-337 GGYPVAPL
+337 GSYPVAPFH
-345 YLRELREHMG
+345 LRELREHMG

-364 ARGCELDAVRMWRA
+364 ARGCELDAVRMWWA
-378 AQKYPKA
+378 ALEHPKA

-391 GLYRLAVAELVGASV
+391 GLYRLALAELEGASA

-427 LRAADPAPESMECI
+427 LRAADPEPEALECI
-441 RGLLNC
+441 RGLLNS

-454 DMRDI
+454 DMKDI
-459 SELDLCW
+459 SDLDLRW
-466 NAGNTL
+466 GAAVTL
-472 LDMTRFGTLHKA
+472 RYMTQFGTLHKA

-490 QLARTKAF
+490 QLERTKAF
-498 RDGGHVLQAWR
+498 RDGRHVLQTWR

-514 ALDLWKDVEDVRVAL
+514 ALDLGKDVENIRVAM
-529 PKTLKTAHDEAA
+529 PKALKTAHDEAA

-556 ARSGDKLKNL
+556 ARSADKLQAL

-605 KFRTA
+605 EFRTA

-629 DLEKWQK
+629 DLKKWEK

-652 AFVKRWIEEIVKPT
+652 EFVKRWIEEVVKPT

>member
-77 FQREDGY
+77 FRREDGY

-91 GKLYGAGVDRFY
+91 GKLYGAGVDHFY
-103 SGIGSLWAYDSRT
+103 EGLSSVWYSTRT
-116 EFYGTEASTRAV
+116 EFYGVEASARAV
-128 LDYLGAPDEAPEKAV
+128 LEYLGAPDEAPEKAV

-290 KRIWSREHSR
+290 KRFWSREHSR

-323 YVDGLCKTGCAGRF
+323 HVDGLSKGVCFGRM
-337 GGYPVAPL
+337 GSYPVAPFH
-345 YLRELREHMG
+345 LRELRERMG

-364 ARGCELDAVRMWRA
+364 ARGCELDAVRMWSA
-378 AQKYPKA
+378 ARKHPKA

-391 GLYRLAVAELVGASV
+391 GLYRLALAELAGNSA

-427 LRAADPAPESMECI
+427 LRTADPGPGVLECI

-454 DMRDI
+454 DMRDV
-459 SELDLCW
+459 SELDLRW
-466 NAGNTL
+466 NAVNTL

-490 QLARTKAF
+490 QLERTKAF
-498 RDGGHVLQAWR
+498 RDGGHVLQTWR

-514 ALDLWKDVEDVRVAL
+514 ALDLGKDVEDVRVAL

-644 SWPGKAVD
+644 SWPGQAVD
-652 AFVKRWIEEIVKPT
+652 AFVKRWISEIVKPT

>member
-22 KRERSTYHSW
+22 ERERSTPYSW

-51 TVTTFTVDGAPC
+51 TVTTFDTNGTSC

-77 FQREDGY
+77 FRREDGY

-91 GKLYGAGVDRFY
+91 GRLYGAGVDRFY
-103 SGIGSLWAYDSRT
+103 EGLSGGWCGHQT
-116 EFYGTEASTRAV
+116 EFYGTEVSTRAV
-128 LDYLGAPDEAPEKAV
+128 LEYLGAPDEAPEKAV

-154 KAVIARREEK
+154 KDVIARREEK

-176 APGAPEGFVQW
+176 AHGAPEGFVQW
-187 CEEVPMAGYRYF
+187 CEDVPMAGYRYF

-216 GEASRVAG
+216 GEVSRVVG

-232 CPRCGSRVKFYSM
+232 CPRCGSRVEFYSM

-262 CQPVN
+262 CQLVN
-267 GRVAARLFS
+267 GRIAARLFS

-282 WDETRGLQ
+282 WDKNRGLQ
-290 KRIWSREHSR
+290 KRLWSHEDRR
-300 SYLDGQTGAERAYY
+300 SYLDGQTGAELACYE
-314 AAPGPCVKV
+314 APGPCVKV
-323 YVDGLCKTGCAGRF
+323 HVDGLCKAGSAGRF
-337 GGYPVAPL
+337 GGYPVAPFH
-345 YLRELREHMG
+345 LRELRERMG

-364 ARGCELDAVRMWRA
+364 ARGCELDAVRMWSA
-378 AQKYPKA
+378 ARKHPNA

-391 GLYRLAVAELVGASV
+391 GLYRLASEELAGNSA
-406 LREKGKS
+406 LREKGKT

-427 LRAADPAPESMECI
+427 LRAADPGPEALECI

-459 SELDLCW
+459 SELDLRW
-466 NAGNTL
+466 NAANPL
-472 LDMTRFGTLHKA
+472 LAMTRFGTLHKA

-490 QLARTKAF
+490 QLERTKAF
-498 RDGGHVLQAWR
+498 RDGGHVLQTWR

-514 ALDLWKDVEDVRVAL
+514 ALELGKNVDDVRVAL

-541 KSLRARKDRELNKRV
+541 KSLRARKDRELNQNV

-593 CVGRMGYAEKMA
+593 CVGRMGYAQKMA
-605 KFRTA
+605 EFRTA

-617 KTPDVPYVTLEL
+617 KTPDVPYVTMEL
-629 DLEKWQK
+629 DLKKWEK

-652 AFVKRWIEEIVKPT
+652 AFVKRWIEEVVKPA

>member
-1 MRHEKKL
+1 MDNEKKL
-8 LALPVPPCPPLEQR
+8 LAIPVPPCPPLEQ
-22 KRERSTYHSW
+22 KERERATSYSW

-40 EVHSVDGDEVL
+40 EVHSVDGDAVL
-51 TVTTFTVDGAPC
+51 SVTTFTVDGKPC
-63 HRFFQLGEQCGVEV
+63 HRFFQFGDQYSVEV
-77 FQREDGY
+77 FHKENGFGSEKRV
-84 GNERREP
+84 P
-91 GKLYGAGVDRFY
+91 GKMYSAGVDHFY
-103 SGIGSLWAYDSRT
+103 EGISSRWAYSDRT
-116 EFYGTEASTRAV
+116 EFYGTETSARDV
-128 LDYLGAPDEAPEKAV
+128 LEYLGTPDEAPEKAV

-164 QREALRREFEGL
+164 QREALRRELEGL
-176 APGAPEGFVQW
+176 PPGAPEGFVQW

-232 CPRCGSRVKFYSM
+232 CPRCGSRVEFYSM
-245 KQFAAGNGI
+245 KRFAAGNGI

-262 CQPVN
+262 CQPVA
-267 GRVAARLFS
+267 GRIAARLFS
-276 VGLRLR
+276 VGLRLK
-282 WDETRGLQ
+282 WDEVHGLQ
-290 KRIWSREHSR
+290 KRFWSHEDRR
-300 SYLDGQTGAERAYY
+300 SYLDGQTGEELACYET
-314 AAPGPCVKV
+314 PGPCVKV
-323 YVDGLCKTGCAGRF
+323 HVDGLCKTGCAGRF
-337 GGYPVAPL
+337 GGSPVAPFH
-345 YLRELREHMG
+345 LRELRERMG

-364 ARGCELDAVRMWRA
+364 ARGCELDAVRMWSA
-378 AQKYPKA
+378 ARKHPKA

-391 GLYRLAVAELVGASV
+391 GLYRLALAELTGNSA
-406 LREKGKS
+406 LWEKGKS

-427 LRAADPAPESMECI
+427 LRSADPAPEALECI

-454 DMRDI
+454 DMKDI
-459 SELDLCW
+459 SGLALHW
-466 NAGNTL
+466 GAAKTL
-472 LDMTRFGTLHKA
+472 LSMTQYGTLHRA
-484 LKYVKD
+484 LKYVKT
-490 QLARTKAF
+490 QLERTKTF
-498 RDGGHVLQAWR
+498 QDGAHVLHTWK

-514 ALDLWKDVEDVRVAL
+514 AMDLGKDVEDVRVAL

-556 ARSGDKLKNL
+556 ARSADKLKTL

-585 QEGETLGH
+585 QKGETLGH
-593 CVGRMGYAEKMA
+593 CVGRMGYAQKMA
-605 KFRTA
+605 EFRTA

-629 DLEKWQK
+629 DLKKWEK

-652 AFVKRWIEEIVKPT
+652 EFVKRWIEEVVKPA

>member
-22 KRERSTYHSW
+22 ERERSTPYSW

-51 TVTTFTVDGAPC
+51 TVTTFDINGKPC

-91 GKLYGAGVDRFY
+91 GRLYGAGVDRFY
-103 SGIGSLWAYDSRT
+103 EGLSSVWYSTRT
-116 EFYGTEASTRAV
+116 EFYGVEASARAV
-128 LDYLGAPDEAPEKAV
+128 LDFLGTPDEAPEKAV

-154 KAVIARREEK
+154 KDVIARREEK

-187 CEEVPMAGYRYF
+187 CEEVPLAGYRYF

-209 EGVCSYC
+209 DGVCSYC
-216 GEASRVAG
+216 GEVSRVAG

-232 CPRCGSRVKFYSM
+232 CPRCGSRVRFYSM
-245 KQFAAGNGI
+245 KQFAAGKGI

-276 VGLRLR
+276 VGLRLE
-282 WDETRGLQ
+282 WDEQRGLQ
-290 KRIWSREHSR
+290 KRFWSGEESR

-314 AAPGPCVKV
+314 EAPGPCVKV
-323 YVDGLCKTGCAGRF
+323 HVDGLCKAVCFGRM
-337 GGYPVAPL
+337 GSYPVAPFH
-345 YLRELREHMG
+345 LRELRERMG

-364 ARGCELDAVRMWRA
+364 ARGCELDAVRMWWA
-378 AQKYPKA
+378 ALEHPKA

-391 GLYRLAVAELVGASV
+391 GLYRLALAELAGNSA

-427 LRAADPAPESMECI
+427 LRSADPGPGVLECI

-447 GVRVTGQ
+447 GARVTGQ

-459 SELDLCW
+459 SELDLRW
-466 NAGNTL
+466 NAVNTL

-490 QLARTKAF
+490 QLERTKAF
-498 RDGGHVLQAWR
+498 RDGGHVLQTWR

-514 ALDLWKDVEDVRVAL
+514 AMDLGKDVEDVRVAL

-541 KSLRARKDRELNKRV
+541 KSLRARKDRELTEGV
-556 ARSGDKLKNL
+556 ARSADKLQAL
-566 CWSFGGLTI
+566 CWRFGGLTI

-593 CVGRMGYAEKMA
+593 CVGRAGYARKMA
-605 KFRTA
+605 EFRTA

-629 DLEKWQK
+629 NLEKWEK

-652 AFVKRWIEEIVKPT
+652 EFVKRWIIEIVKPA
-666 QRAKT
+666 QWAET